1 MNTITVAAAAKV
13 LIISAG
19 LVGLGAANAAE
30 QQASFAVAITLYTIS
45 KPMAVAQLC
54 PEGKPL
60 DRVGVSIT
68 VTCPVIE
75 GKTAAATEPSPFLQ
89 QTRGTFSPP
98 TVFVTF

>member
-1 MNTITVAAAAKV
+1 MNTITSAAASV

-19 LVGLGAANAAE
+19 LMSLGAADAAE
-30 QQASFAVAITLYTIS
+30 QQASFAVAITLHTIS
-45 KPMAVAQLC
+45 KPMAVARLC

-68 VTCPVIE
+68 VTCPAIE
-75 GKTAAATEPSPFLQ
+75 GKTASASEHSPLLRTTSGSARQ
-89 QTRGTFSPP
+89 P